1 MHTLLRDTEMAPAS
15 YVTADH
21 LMDTPL
27 PQLLAELDVELHES
41 SITDSGFYG
50 AVVVLRDGQMVL
62 SMPGGRSEFEQ
73 DTVAR
78 MLLAE
83 ALGIETA
90 PIPEPLRMKVV
101 A

>member
-1 MHTLLRDTEMAPAS
+1 
-15 YVTADH
+15 
-21 LMDTPL
+21 MDAPL

-41 SITDSGFYG
+41 SITDAGFYG
-50 AVVVLRDGQMVL
+50 AVVVLRGGQMVL
-62 SMPGGRSEFEQ
+62 SMPGGRSEFER

-90 PIPEPLRMKVV
+90 PIPEPLRMEVV